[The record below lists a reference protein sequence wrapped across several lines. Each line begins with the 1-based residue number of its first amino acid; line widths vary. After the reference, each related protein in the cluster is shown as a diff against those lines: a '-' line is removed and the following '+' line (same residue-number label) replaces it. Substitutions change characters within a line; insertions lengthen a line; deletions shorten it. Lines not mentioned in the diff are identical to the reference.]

1 MKYPEEI
8 FKVVRRSKDGTTKT
22 FSVDE
27 KFAWNMSSDS
37 PLIPESYS
45 RIALSVFT
53 AKSGKRL
60 QYAQANIQ
68 EAELCQLIEK
78 SKACVAMAMADSPSS
93 PAGQSHQV
101 ELNGKYKGKT
111 PAELLAS
118 GTPRA
123 DLENQKKWLESNL
136 QRYPGNRKMIEAID
150 EALSAQAGGSL
161 SQIASSSIKVFTTGT
176 RFKGRAGQ
184 ERPNLMYVLD
194 VGFSRATR
202 NFSVSFVNWLAP
214 VTKLPDGR
222 VQFQQRPDG
231 EVTRVGVTLSAEE
244 WLQFIGNLERIHNA
258 FVSVTFA
265 GVWNAVQKSV
275 EENRRAYQQQSPS
288 QQQYRQSSP
297 SGVQAFASQQ
307 NGYGGQQPVPPADDF
322 GIMEDDITF

>member
-194 VGFSRATR
+194 VGFSRATG

-244 WLQFIGNLERIHNA
+244 WLQFIGNLERIHDA

-297 SGVQAFASQQ
+297 SGGQAFAPQQ